1 MSEMAIATSN
11 PIPSNDHTPLYGVL
25 STLEP
30 PDLRLWLSGEL
41 DFSVDDGLA
50 AFGDTELAEVRTITV
65 DLSELSFIDAA
76 GVRALRAWHDTQTGG
91 SRNVTLVSARRSVR
105 RIFELM
111 GAEGYLAAA

>member
-1 MSEMAIATSN
+1 MATSTVH
-11 PIPSNDHTPLYGVL
+11 DHTPVYGVL

-41 DFSVDDGLA
+41 DFSIDDGLA
-50 AFGDTELAEVRTITV
+50 AFDDNQLADVRTITV

-76 GVRALRAWHDTQTGG
+76 GVRALRAWHDSQTGG
-91 SRNVTLVSARRSVR
+91 HRNVTMVSARRSVR

-111 GAEGYLAAA
+111 GAEEYLAAA

>member
-1 MSEMAIATSN
+1 MSTSS
-11 PIPSNDHTPLYGVL
+11 PPASNDHTPLYGVL

-50 AFGDTELAEVRTITV
+50 AFGDNELAEVRTITV

-91 SRNVTLVSARRSVR
+91 SRNVTMVSARRSVR
-105 RIFELM
+105 RILELM

>member
-1 MSEMAIATSN
+1 MAISTSN

-41 DFSVDDGLA
+41 DFSVDDGLSS
-50 AFGDTELAEVRTITV
+50 FGDTELAEVRTITV

-91 SRNVTLVSARRSVR
+91 SRSVSMVSARRSVR

-111 GAEGYLAAA
+111 GAEDYLAAA

>member
-1 MSEMAIATSN
+1 MAMTTSTY
-11 PIPSNDHTPLYGVL
+11 PSSNDHPSVYGVL

-41 DFSVDDGLA
+41 DFATDDGLA
-50 AFGDTELAEVRTITV
+50 AFGDHELADVHTITV

-91 SRNVTLVSARRSVR
+91 RRNVSMISARRSVR

-111 GAEGYLAAA
+111 GAESCLAAA

>member
-1 MSEMAIATSN
+1 MAISTAT
-11 PIPSNDHTPLYGVL
+11 NDHTPVYGVL

-41 DFSVDDGLA
+41 DFSTDDGLA
-50 AFGDTELAEVRTITV
+50 AFGDTELADVRTITV

-76 GVRALRAWHDTQTGG
+76 GVRALRAWHDSQTGG
-91 SRNVTLVSARRSVR
+91 HRDVTMISARGSVR
-105 RIFELM
+105 RIFALM